1 LILNNNHF
9 FLLQN
14 TELVTLSILTDKK
27 FETTQNSKR
36 FSSFFYLKARDGKR
50 ERERE
55 RGREKERGSE
65 RFSFFQVFRN
75 D

>member
-50 ERERE
+50 ERER
-55 RGREKERGSE
+55 GREKESGRE

>member
-1 LILNNNHF
+1 
-9 FLLQN
+9 
-14 TELVTLSILTDKK
+14 LSILTDKK

-50 ERERE
+50 ERER
-55 RGREKERGSE
+55 GREKESGRE